1 MLETLHQPP
10 WFPATAGRRHRM
22 SVIVLNASYEP
33 LHTVSIQ
40 HAIRMLVREVA
51 VVEEAHGERT
61 IGPFPVPR
69 VLRLV
74 RYVVTHWRYAA
85 GRMKYSKH
93 GVLRRDKFRC
103 AYCGLE
109 NADTMDHVQPR
120 SRGGRTEWLNA
131 VAAHAS
137 CNERKGNRTPSEANM
152 PLLWQPWVPTRA
164 ELVTE

>member
-1 MLETLHQPP
+1 
-10 WFPATAGRRHRM
+10 M

-93 GVLRRDKFRC
+93 GVLRRDRFRC
-103 AYCGLE
+103 AYCGLD

-131 VAAHAS
+131 VAAHAA
-137 CNERKGNRTPSEANM
+137 CNERKGNRTPAEANM

-164 ELVTE
+164 ELVIVK

>member
-1 MLETLHQPP
+1 MSTL
-10 WFPATAGRRHRM
+10 AASTSRSG
-22 SVIVLNASYEP
+22 VIVLNTDNTT
-33 LHTVSIQ
+33 LHTVSVQ

-103 AYCGLE
+103 AYCGLD

-164 ELVTE
+164 ELVIDT

>member
-1 MLETLHQPP
+1 
-10 WFPATAGRRHRM
+10 
-22 SVIVLNASYEP
+22 
-33 LHTVSIQ
+33 
-40 HAIRMLVREVA
+40 MLVREVA

-93 GVLRRDKFRC
+93 GVLRRDRFRC
-103 AYCGLE
+103 AYCGLD

-137 CNERKGNRTPSEANM
+137 CNERKGNRTPAEANM

-164 ELVTE
+164 ELVIQT

>member
-1 MLETLHQPP
+1 
-10 WFPATAGRRHRM
+10 M

-93 GVLRRDKFRC
+93 GVLRRDRFRC
-103 AYCGLE
+103 AYWTTPTPWTTSNPGPE
-109 NADTMDHVQPR
+109 AAAR
-120 SRGGRTEWLNA
+120 SG
-131 VAAHAS
+131 
-137 CNERKGNRTPSEANM
+137 
-152 PLLWQPWVPTRA
+152 
-164 ELVTE
+164 

>member
-1 MLETLHQPP
+1 
-10 WFPATAGRRHRM
+10 M

-51 VVEEAHGERT
+51 VVEEAHGKRT

-103 AYCGLE
+103 AYCGHE

-137 CNERKGNRTPSEANM
+137 CNERKGNRTPSEAGM

-164 ELVTE
+164 ELVIQT

>member
-1 MLETLHQPP
+1 
-10 WFPATAGRRHRM
+10 
-22 SVIVLNASYEP
+22 
-33 LHTVSIQ
+33 
-40 HAIRMLVREVA
+40 MLVREVA

-164 ELVTE
+164 ELVIDR

>member
-1 MLETLHQPP
+1 
-10 WFPATAGRRHRM
+10 M

-33 LHTVSIQ
+33 LHTVSIP

-61 IGPFPVPR
+61 IGPFPLPR

-103 AYCGLE
+103 AYCGQP
-109 NADTMDHVQPR
+109 NANTMDHVIPR
-120 SRGGRTEWLNA
+120 SRGGGTDWMNA

-137 CNERKGNRTPSEANM
+137 CNERKGNRTPEEAGM
-152 PLLWQPWVPTRA
+152 PLLWQPWIPTRA
-164 ELVTE
+164 DLTM

>member
-1 MLETLHQPP
+1 
-10 WFPATAGRRHRM
+10 M

-103 AYCGLE
+103 AYCGLD

-131 VAAHAS
+131 VAAHAA
-137 CNERKGNRTPSEANM
+137 CNERKGNRTPSEAGM

-164 ELVTE
+164 ELVIDK

>member
-1 MLETLHQPP
+1 
-10 WFPATAGRRHRM
+10 M

-74 RYVVTHWRYAA
+74 RYVVTHWRYAG

-131 VAAHAS
+131 VAAHAA
-137 CNERKGNRTPSEANM
+137 CNERKGNRTPSEAGM

-164 ELVTE
+164 ELVI

>member
-1 MLETLHQPP
+1 
-10 WFPATAGRRHRM
+10 M

-51 VVEEAHGERT
+51 VVEESHGERT

-137 CNERKGNRTPSEANM
+137 CNERKGNRTPSEADM

-164 ELVTE
+164 ELVI

>member
-1 MLETLHQPP
+1 
-10 WFPATAGRRHRM
+10 M

-33 LHTVSIQ
+33 LHTVSIP

-51 VVEEAHGERT
+51 VVEEAHEERT
-61 IGPFPVPR
+61 IGPFPLPR

-103 AYCGLE
+103 AYCGQP
-109 NADTMDHVQPR
+109 NADTMDHVVPR
-120 SRGGRTEWLNA
+120 SRGGRAEWLNA
-131 VAAHAS
+131 VAAHAV
-137 CNERKGNRTPSEANM
+137 CNERKGNRTPAEAGM

-164 ELVTE
+164 ELGR

>member
-1 MLETLHQPP
+1 
-10 WFPATAGRRHRM
+10 M

-51 VVEEAHGERT
+51 VVEESHGERT

-93 GVLRRDKFRC
+93 GVLRRDRFRC
-103 AYCGLE
+103 AYCGLD

-137 CNERKGNRTPSEANM
+137 CNERKGNRTPSEADM

-164 ELVTE
+164 ELVIDK

>member
-1 MLETLHQPP
+1 
-10 WFPATAGRRHRM
+10 M

-93 GVLRRDKFRC
+93 GVLRRDQIPC
-103 AYCGLE
+103 AYCGLP
-109 NADTMDHVQPR
+109 NANTMDHVIPR
-120 SRGGRTEWLNA
+120 SRGACT
-131 VAAHAS
+131 
-137 CNERKGNRTPSEANM
+137 ERKGNRTPSEAGM

-164 ELVTE
+164 ELVIDR

>member
-1 MLETLHQPP
+1 
-10 WFPATAGRRHRM
+10 M

-137 CNERKGNRTPSEANM
+137 CNERKGNRTPNEAGM

-164 ELVTE
+164 ELVIQT

>member
-1 MLETLHQPP
+1 
-10 WFPATAGRRHRM
+10 M

-103 AYCGLE
+103 AYCGLD

-120 SRGGRTEWLNA
+120 SRGGQTEWLNA

-164 ELVTE
+164 ELVIQT

>member
-1 MLETLHQPP
+1 
-10 WFPATAGRRHRM
+10 
-22 SVIVLNASYEP
+22 
-33 LHTVSIQ
+33 
-40 HAIRMLVREVA
+40 MLVREVA

-164 ELVTE
+164 ELVIDT

>member
-1 MLETLHQPP
+1 
-10 WFPATAGRRHRM
+10 M

-131 VAAHAS
+131 VAAHAA
-137 CNERKGNRTPSEANM
+137 CNERKGNRTPSEAGM

-164 ELVTE
+164 ELVIQT

>member
-1 MLETLHQPP
+1 
-10 WFPATAGRRHRM
+10 M

-93 GVLRRDKFRC
+93 GVLRRDRFRC
-103 AYCGLE
+103 AYCGLD

-131 VAAHAS
+131 VAAHAA
-137 CNERKGNRTPSEANM
+137 CNERKGNRTPSEASM

-164 ELVTE
+164 ELVIET

>member
-1 MLETLHQPP
+1 
-10 WFPATAGRRHRM
+10 M

-103 AYCGLE
+103 AYCGLD

-131 VAAHAS
+131 VAANAA
-137 CNERKGNRTPSEANM
+137 CNERKGNRTPSEAGM
-152 PLLWQPWVPTRA
+152 PLLWQPWIPTRA
-164 ELVTE
+164 ELVIDR

>member
-1 MLETLHQPP
+1 MNVL
-10 WFPATAGRRHRM
+10 
-22 SVIVLNASYEP
+22 VLNASYEP

-131 VAAHAS
+131 VAAHAA
-137 CNERKGNRTPSEANM
+137 CNERKGNRTPSEAGM

-164 ELVTE
+164 ELVIQT

>member
-1 MLETLHQPP
+1 
-10 WFPATAGRRHRM
+10 M

-103 AYCGLE
+103 AYCGLD

-131 VAAHAS
+131 VAAHAA
-137 CNERKGNRTPSEANM
+137 CNERKGNRTPSEAGM
-152 PLLWQPWVPTRA
+152 PLLWQPWIPTRA
-164 ELVTE
+164 ELVIDR

>member
-1 MLETLHQPP
+1 
-10 WFPATAGRRHRM
+10 M
-22 SVIVLNASYEP
+22 SGVIVLNTDNTA
-33 LHTVSIQ
+33 LHTVSVQ

-93 GVLRRDKFRC
+93 GVLRRDRFRC
-103 AYCGLE
+103 AYCGLN

-164 ELVTE
+164 ELVIQT

>member
-1 MLETLHQPP
+1 
-10 WFPATAGRRHRM
+10 M

-33 LHTVSIQ
+33 LHTVSIP

-74 RYVVTHWRYAA
+74 RYVVTHWRYAT
-85 GRMKYSKH
+85 GRVKYSKQ

-103 AYCGLE
+103 AYCGRTG
-109 NADTMDHVQPR
+109 ADTMDHVLPR
-120 SRGGRTEWLNA
+120 SRGGRAEWLNA
-131 VAAHAS
+131 VAAHAL
-137 CNERKGNRTPSEANM
+137 CNEKKGCRTPDEAGM
-152 PLLWQPWVPTRA
+152 PLLWLPFVPSRA
-164 ELVTE
+164 ALV

>member
-1 MLETLHQPP
+1 
-10 WFPATAGRRHRM
+10 M

-103 AYCGLE
+103 AYCGLD

-131 VAAHAS
+131 VAAHAA
-137 CNERKGNRTPSEANM
+137 CNERKGNRTPSEAGM

-164 ELVTE
+164 ELVIDT

>member
-1 MLETLHQPP
+1 
-10 WFPATAGRRHRM
+10 M

-40 HAIRMLVREVA
+40 HAIRMLVRYVA
-51 VVEEAHGERT
+51 
-61 IGPFPVPR
+61 
-69 VLRLV
+69 
-74 RYVVTHWRYAA
+74 THWRYAA

-103 AYCGLE
+103 AYCGLD

-131 VAAHAS
+131 VAAHAA
-137 CNERKGNRTPSEANM
+137 CNERKGNRTPAEAGM

-164 ELVTE
+164 ELVI

>member
-1 MLETLHQPP
+1 
-10 WFPATAGRRHRM
+10 M

-131 VAAHAS
+131 VAAHAA
-137 CNERKGNRTPSEANM
+137 CNERKGNRTPSEADM

-164 ELVTE
+164 ERVI

>member
-1 MLETLHQPP
+1 
-10 WFPATAGRRHRM
+10 M

-33 LHTVSIQ
+33 LQTVSIQ

-74 RYVVTHWRYAA
+74 RYVVTHWRYTA

-103 AYCGLE
+103 AYCGLD

-131 VAAHAS
+131 VAAHAA
-137 CNERKGNRTPSEANM
+137 CNERKGNRTPAEAGM

-164 ELVTE
+164 ELVI

>member
-1 MLETLHQPP
+1 
-10 WFPATAGRRHRM
+10 
-22 SVIVLNASYEP
+22 
-33 LHTVSIQ
+33 
-40 HAIRMLVREVA
+40 MLVREVA

-103 AYCGLE
+103 AYCGLD

-164 ELVTE
+164 ELVIQT

>member
-1 MLETLHQPP
+1 
-10 WFPATAGRRHRM
+10 M

-33 LHTVSIQ
+33 LQTVSIP

-61 IGPFPVPR
+61 IGPFPLPR

-103 AYCGLE
+103 AYCGRG
-109 NADTMDHVQPR
+109 NADTMDHVLPR
-120 SRGGRTEWLNA
+120 SRGGRAEWLNA

-137 CNERKGNRTPSEANM
+137 CNEKKGSRTPDEAGM

-164 ELVTE
+164 QLGH

>member
-1 MLETLHQPP
+1 
-10 WFPATAGRRHRM
+10 M

-103 AYCGLE
+103 AYCGSSPDPE
-109 NADTMDHVQPR
+109 MAGQN
-120 SRGGRTEWLNA
+120 G
-131 VAAHAS
+131 
-137 CNERKGNRTPSEANM
+137 
-152 PLLWQPWVPTRA
+152 
-164 ELVTE
+164 

>member
-1 MLETLHQPP
+1 
-10 WFPATAGRRHRM
+10 M

-51 VVEEAHGERT
+51 VVEESHGERT

-137 CNERKGNRTPSEANM
+137 CNERKGNRTPSEAGM
-152 PLLWQPWVPTRA
+152 PLLWQPWIPTRA
-164 ELVTE
+164 ELVIDR

>member
-1 MLETLHQPP
+1 M
-10 WFPATAGRRHRM
+10 G
-22 SVIVLNASYEP
+22 VIVLNASYEP

-131 VAAHAS
+131 VAAHAA
-137 CNERKGNRTPSEANM
+137 CNERKGNRTPSEAGM

-164 ELVTE
+164 ELVIRT

>member
-1 MLETLHQPP
+1 
-10 WFPATAGRRHRM
+10 
-22 SVIVLNASYEP
+22 
-33 LHTVSIQ
+33 
-40 HAIRMLVREVA
+40 
-51 VVEEAHGERT
+51 
-61 IGPFPVPR
+61 

-93 GVLRRDKFRC
+93 GVLRRDRFRC
-103 AYCGLE
+103 AYCGRP

-137 CNERKGNRTPSEANM
+137 CNERKGNRTPAEAGM
-152 PLLWQPWVPTRA
+152 PLLWQPWIPTRA
-164 ELVTE
+164 ELVI

>member
-1 MLETLHQPP
+1 
-10 WFPATAGRRHRM
+10 M

-74 RYVVTHWRYAA
+74 RYVVMHWRYAA

-137 CNERKGNRTPSEANM
+137 CNERKGNRTPSEADM

-164 ELVTE
+164 ELVIDR